1 MTYLLI
7 PAKQHRIE
15 TSVSNS
21 RFLAIAAPVFSVDA
35 AKEFIAEMRAEF
47 HDASHNVPAF
57 LIGHG
62 ATSTSHCSDD
72 GEPSGTAGRPILAV
86 LQGSHLGDIAI
97 VVTRYF
103 GGTKLGTGGLV
114 RAYGNAAKEVVKT
127 LPRARKVTTHSVL
140 IVLPYSLYEQ
150 SRNIVVHH
158 QGITLDEDFGAEVSI
173 SARFP
178 VDSFSS
184 FQDDLRNLS
193 RGAIQASII
202 EANQPSIIPVGTD

>member
-1 MTYLLI
+1 MTDLLI
-7 PAKQHRIE
+7 PAKQHCIE
-15 TSVSNS
+15 TNVSNS
-21 RFLAIAAPVFSVDA
+21 RFIATAAPVFSVEA
-35 AKEFIAEMRAEF
+35 AKEFVAEMRAQF

-57 LIGHG
+57 LIGHEP
-62 ATSTSHCSDD
+62 TSTSHCSDD
-72 GEPSGTAGRPILAV
+72 GEPSGTAGRPVLAV
-86 LQGSHLGDIAI
+86 LQGSHLGDIAV

-127 LPRARKVTTHSVL
+127 LPRARKVAMHSVF

-150 SRNIVVHH
+150 TRNMVVHH
-158 QGITLDEDFGAEVSI
+158 QGITLDEDFGAEVAI

-178 VDSFSS
+178 VDSFSA
-184 FQDDLRNLS
+184 FQDDLSNLS

-202 EANQPSIIPVGTD
+202 KANQPSIIPVNTG

>member
-1 MTYLLI
+1 MTDLYI
-7 PAKQHRIE
+7 PAKPHRIE
-15 TSVSNS
+15 NSVANS
-21 RFLAIAAPVFSVDA
+21 RFIASAAPVFSVEE
-35 AKEFIAEMRAEF
+35 AKQFMTEIRAEF
-47 HDASHNVPAF
+47 RDASHNVPAF

-62 ATSTSHCSDD
+62 ATSIAHCSDD

-97 VVTRYF
+97 IVTRYF

-127 LPRARKVTTHSVL
+127 LPQARKVTTHSVL

-150 SRNIVVHH
+150 IRIMIANF
-158 QGITLDEDFGAEVSI
+158 QGITLDEVFGAEVTI

-178 VDSFSS
+178 VNTYKS
-184 FQDDLRNLS
+184 FQIELSNLS
-193 RGAIQASII
+193 RGNIQANII
-202 EANQPSIIPVGTD
+202 EANQISIMPF